1 MSSHLLIGASH
12 ALYMAQALGPV
23 QADLAQASAGA
34 VPIEA
39 PELKDSFKLLLLSPK
54 TQFLSFTRGP
64 AGLQVAANASLLRE
78 VREHDRADSKVFMLI
93 NGNEH
98 NARFMVQTDPPFDFV
113 HPRVP
118 GVIAGR
124 QILPLSLI
132 HQIIAESLTLTQLTV
147 AYLARTLP
155 QAERFFVAPPP
166 PIRSEAHIRGQPEIF
181 DFSRAKVE
189 DARVRLKIYEVYLD
203 CLAQAVQPTGVTL
216 LLPPP
221 EHRDAQD
228 FLAQP
233 CWHMCTHA
241 TSDYYHAVY
250 AAAGVMSLAS
260 V

>member
-12 ALYMAQALGPV
+12 ALYMAQALGAV
-23 QADLAQASAGA
+23 EADLAQASAGA
-34 VPIEA
+34 VPIAA
-39 PELKDSFKLLLLSPK
+39 PELEDRFKLLLLSPK
-54 TQFLSFTRGP
+54 TQFLSFARGP
-64 AGLQVAANASLLRE
+64 TGVQVAANESLLRE
-78 VREHDRADSKVFMLI
+78 VREHDRADAKVFMLI

-98 NARFMVQTDPPFDFV
+98 NARFMMQTQPGFDFV

-124 QILPLSLI
+124 QMLPLSLMR
-132 HQIIAESLTLTQLTV
+132 QIVAESLTLTQLTV

-155 QAERFFVAPPP
+155 RAQKFFVAPPP
-166 PIRSEAHIRGQPEIF
+166 PIPSEAHIRSQPEIF
-181 DFSRAKVE
+181 DFSRVKVE
-189 DARVRLKIYEVYLD
+189 DARLRLKIYEVYLE
-203 CLAQAVQPTGVTL
+203 CLAQAVQPAGVTL

-221 EHRDAQD
+221 EHRDAQG
-228 FLAQP
+228 FLAKP
-233 CWHMCTHA
+233 WWHMCTHA